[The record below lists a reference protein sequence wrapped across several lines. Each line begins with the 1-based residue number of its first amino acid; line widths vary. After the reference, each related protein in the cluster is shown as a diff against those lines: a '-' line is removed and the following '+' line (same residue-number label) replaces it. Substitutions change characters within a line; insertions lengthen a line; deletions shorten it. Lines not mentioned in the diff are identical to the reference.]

1 MKRYVSSASVGNSQ
15 DFPDID
21 MVVIDVDVNIPILA
35 TTESDKLDEFI
46 YAIITNPKIAG
57 KFEIIN
63 TDDLDYATLEDQES
77 RYPIMYAINSIGMYT
92 LKVLLMFR
100 ISNHPDSESA
110 TRKYYLKDKAKEESL
125 LDVPETQKHDY
136 TSVIVDYSHCKSVRK
151 PDPDDVVYD
160 TYDEA
165 LQEFP
170 DVLLGLWKKYSG
182 NTENLYYKG
191 YNISLCQHNQYYVHD
206 HGGNHPEKSKFFSIS
221 HLKHGKT
228 VTDVLQEIK
237 AYIDN
242 NPILAASLNNQ
253 HLNNSDI
260 LPFINAVM
268 TNVRNH
274 FFYINKLKYT
284 CIEAY
289 TELTSNDICLL
300 IVDSDH
306 NYYNGVVPVKSVSDF
321 THNMQHYVDCI
332 SEDVI
337 RCFQETYNFVHW
349 ATGKNNL

>member
-1 MKRYVSSASVGNSQ
+1 MKKYVSSVSVGNSQ

-21 MVVIDVDVNIPILA
+21 MVVIDVDVNLPILA

-63 TDDLDYATLEDQES
+63 TDDLDYSTVEDQES
-77 RYPIMYAINSIGMYT
+77 RYPIMYAINNIGMYT

-100 ISNHPDSESA
+100 ISNHPDSDSA
-110 TRKYYLKDKAKEESL
+110 TRNYHLKNKAKKRSL
-125 LDVPETQKHDY
+125 LDDSATQEHDY

-151 PDPDDVVYD
+151 PNPDDIVYD
-160 TYDEA
+160 TYDDA
-165 LQEFP
+165 LQKFP
-170 DVLLGLWKKYSG
+170 DILLDLWKKYSA

-191 YNISLCQHNQYYVHD
+191 YNISLYQHNQYYVHD
-206 HGGNHPEKSKFFSIS
+206 HSGNHPEKSKFFSIS
-221 HLKHGKT
+221 HLNRGKT
-228 VTDVLQEIK
+228 VTDVLREIK
-237 AYIDN
+237 TYIDN
-242 NPILAASLNNQ
+242 NPILATSLNNQ

-268 TNVRNH
+268 TNVREH

-300 IVDSDH
+300 IVDSEH
-306 NYYNGVVPVKSVSDF
+306 NYYNGVVPVESVSDF
-321 THNMQHYVDCI
+321 KNNTQYYIDWI
-332 SEDVI
+332 SGDVI
-337 RCFQETYNFVHW
+337 RCFQETYNFVRW
-349 ATGKNNL
+349 ATGE